1 LTQGGFGADP
11 FGSTPF
17 GDPFGGPVG
26 PPPGG
31 PLPGGPMPPRQ
42 PPPPGQPETNT
53 LATLSLVFAVVFAPA
68 GAVLGHLGLRQIART
83 GQRGRDRAL
92 IGITLSYVV
101 VLIAVV
107 ALVVWAVSGSDA
119 PSTPASTAPTT
130 AAAPASTT
138 SAAPATT
145 TPPEAPIKVDGGTLP
160 AVLLPLDKLQQVGND
175 PGLTQLYTA
184 EGLVEP
190 RPEFGSYSDTSPCL
204 GSYLRGTMYGFG
216 ANLPLRYVGIDDI
229 NINPGRQAG
238 KQIRQ
243 GAAAFASDAKAQKA
257 YDDYVAAWR
266 SCAGQSTQ
274 FTPNSGPVAT
284 YTYGTPDELA
294 PGIMAVRA
302 TSPESSTE
310 EFVHVVTVKAN
321 VLIDNTFAGLE
332 LGNTALDVTQAML
345 DRVPN

>member
-1 LTQGGFGADP
+1 
-11 FGSTPF
+11 
-17 GDPFGGPVG
+17 
-26 PPPGG
+26 
-31 PLPGGPMPPRQ
+31 MPPRQ
-42 PPPPGQPETNT
+42 PPPHEQPETNT

-68 GAVLGHLGLRQIART
+68 GAVLGHLGLSQIART

-101 VLIAVV
+101 ILIAVV
-107 ALVVWAVSGSDA
+107 TLVVWAVSGTGA
-119 PSTPASTAPTT
+119 PSTTAGPAPTT
-130 AAAPASTT
+130 SAAPVTTT

-145 TPPEAPIKVDGGTLP
+145 TPVEAPIKFDGGTLP
-160 AVLLPLDKLQQVGND
+160 AVLLPLDTLQQVGDD

-190 RPEFGSYSDTSPCL
+190 RPEFGSYSDTSCL
-204 GSYLRGTMYGFG
+204 GSYLRGTSYGFG
-216 ANLPLRYVGIDDI
+216 ANLPLRYVGTDAI

-257 YDDYVAAWR
+257 FDDYVAMWR
-266 SCAGQSTQ
+266 TCAGQSTQ

-284 YTYGTPDELA
+284 YAYGTPDELA

-302 TSPESSTE
+302 TSPESSAE

-321 VLIDNTFAGLE
+321 VLIDNTFAGLQ
-332 LGNTALDVTQAML
+332 LGNTALDVTRAML